1 MASSTYVCDHTTF
14 LDREIHTCVT
24 KALSHC
30 QWCCQSS
37 VYTHTHTNTHTQTY
51 TGNILVSVNPYK
63 MCDIYDMNMVARY
76 QGQLLGKLPP

>member
-1 MASSTYVCDHTTF
+1 MASSTYVCDHTTS
-14 LDREIHTCVT
+14 LDIEIHTCH
-24 KALSHC
+24 KALSLPVVLSMFCIHT
-30 QWCCQSS
+30 Q
-37 VYTHTHTNTHTQTY
+37 THTHTHTQTY